1 MPKKLKKIIPALIF
15 WAILIF
21 IVLKIPYPESLAQ
34 ANFVHI
40 VLLFLFLYL
49 ALAFTF
55 SAIISLGL
63 IILLFLQAL
72 NSLNIVTG
80 ILTIIAIGLFISY
93 FKKIK
98 RKDLNPIKS
107 DLTKLPKIPKLTS

>member
-1 MPKKLKKIIPALIF
+1 MPRIILKIIPALILWGIF
-15 WAILIF
+15 IF
-21 IVLKIPYPESLAQ
+21 IVLNVPYPESITQ
-34 ANFVHI
+34 ASFVHI
-40 VLLFLFLYL
+40 ALFFISLYL

-55 SAIISLGL
+55 STLISLGL

-72 NSLNIVTG
+72 DSLNVVTG

-98 RKDLNPIKS
+98 RKN
-107 DLTKLPKIPKLTS
+107 LTKLPKIPKLTSLQRNK